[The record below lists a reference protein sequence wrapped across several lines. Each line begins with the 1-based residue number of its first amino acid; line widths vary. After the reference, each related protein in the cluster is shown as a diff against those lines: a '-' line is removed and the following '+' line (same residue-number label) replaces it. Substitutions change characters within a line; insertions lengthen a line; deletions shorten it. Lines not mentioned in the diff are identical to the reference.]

1 MKRSTAVW
9 YWAPRVLCILAIAF
23 ISLFAL
29 DSFDPELSFAQQV
42 GGFVI
47 HIIPS
52 AVLALLLWMAW
63 KRELA
68 GGIIFILISLLL
80 TPVVFIGNYSNNHS
94 LWISTTIVLMVTFPF
109 FVVGV
114 LFLLSRKAGNKAK
127 PES

>member
-1 MKRSTAVW
+1 MAVW

-23 ISLFAL
+23 FSLFAL
-29 DSFDPELSFAQQV
+29 DSFDPELSLVQQV
-42 GGFVI
+42 VGFVI
-47 HIIPS
+47 HMIPS

-80 TPVVFIGNYSNNHS
+80 TPVVFIGNYNNNHS

-114 LFLLSRKAGNKAK
+114 LFLLSRRAK
-127 PES
+127 LRAKQDSW

>member
-1 MKRSTAVW
+1 MAVW

-23 ISLFAL
+23 FSLFAL
-29 DSFDPELSFAQQV
+29 DSFDLELSLVQQV
-42 GGFVI
+42 VGFVI
-47 HIIPS
+47 HMIPS

-80 TPVVFIGNYSNNHS
+80 TPVVFIGNYNNNHS

-114 LFLLSRKAGNKAK
+114 LFLLSRRAK
-127 PES
+127 LRAKQDSW

>member
-1 MKRSTAVW
+1 MAVW

-23 ISLFAL
+23 FSLFAL
-29 DSFDPELSFAQQV
+29 DSFDPELSLVQQV

-47 HIIPS
+47 HMIPS

-80 TPVVFIGNYSNNHS
+80 TPVVFIGNYNNNHS

-114 LFLLSRKAGNKAK
+114 LFLLSRRAK
-127 PES
+127 LRAKQDSW